1 MINDNYN
8 LGRVSL
14 LEQQAFFDF
23 FTFLHSSLMLLGGS
37 IHSFEASRLLLKSI
51 VYEWDGNEAKY
62 ILLDGHTGSHDIDGL
77 GTLVGQLQI
86 KGNLRFSSSAELGSY
101 SATRGQIFVSRHD
114 DVLVVD
120 VHYWDDQ
127 GRRSRSLYHQLAFHN
142 EDGLWRCRLPQ

>member
-1 MINDNYN
+1 
-8 LGRVSL
+8 
-14 LEQQAFFDF
+14 
-23 FTFLHSSLMLLGGS
+23 MLLGGS

-86 KGNLRFSSSAELGSY
+86 KGNLRLSSSAELGSY

-120 VHYWDDQ
+120 IHYL
-127 GRRSRSLYHQLAFHN
+127 GRSGSQESQSIPSTRF
-142 EDGLWRCRLPQ
+142 P

>member
-1 MINDNYN
+1 
-8 LGRVSL
+8 
-14 LEQQAFFDF
+14 
-23 FTFLHSSLMLLGGS
+23 MLLGGS

-86 KGNLRFSSSAELGSY
+86 KGN

-120 VHYWDDQ
+120 VHIN
-127 GRRSRSLYHQLAFHN
+127 SLSITKMDFGGVVSLN
-142 EDGLWRCRLPQ
+142 EDESVATVVSPGLDNA